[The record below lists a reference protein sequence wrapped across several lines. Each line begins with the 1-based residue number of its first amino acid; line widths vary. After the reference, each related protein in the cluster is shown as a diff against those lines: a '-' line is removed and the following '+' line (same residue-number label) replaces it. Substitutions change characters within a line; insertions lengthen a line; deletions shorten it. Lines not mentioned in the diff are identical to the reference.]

1 MGKIKK
7 VLVANRGEIA
17 LRIFKSLKELSI
29 ETVAVFSDADRGA
42 LHVRYADQAV
52 YIGPSP
58 ASQSYLQIDKILDAA
73 RVTGADAIHPG
84 YGFLSEKEDFARA
97 VREAG
102 LTYIGPSEHSI
113 QTMGS
118 KLEAKRAAQAFGV
131 PLVPGTAAPITDTQ
145 EAIRL
150 ANEIGFP
157 ILIKASAGGGGKGM
171 RIVHQAVDFEAQL
184 ERAKSEALASFG
196 DDAVFIEKYVTSPR
210 HIEFQILGDHHG
222 NIVHLFERECSI
234 QRRHQKVIEE
244 APSSVLTPELRERM
258 GSAAVNVARSCGYYN
273 AGTVE
278 FILDDALNFYFLE
291 MNTRLQVEHP
301 VTEMITGLDL
311 VRLQVRIAEGEKLPF
326 TQSELTFSGH
336 AIEAR
341 IYAED
346 PQRQFMPDPGL
357 LRSYE
362 VPSGNGVRVDNG
374 YEAGSEVPVYYDPML
389 AKLICYAENRE
400 QAIAKM
406 IRALSDYTISG
417 VSTTLA
423 FCRFAV
429 DHPAFRSGDF
439 DTHFVANHFTPESLG
454 QRSIPEEIERMAV
467 ALAYTHSQQTSTA
480 SSVTKVDQPSP
491 WFKNRKHGRD

>member
-157 ILIKASAGGGGKGM
+157 ILIKASAGGGGHIRTGAGQPA
-171 RIVHQAVDFEAQL
+171 RAGSRQRCRVLRPAQI
-184 ERAKSEALASFG
+184 R
-196 DDAVFIEKYVTSPR
+196 
-210 HIEFQILGDHHG
+210 
-222 NIVHLFERECSI
+222 
-234 QRRHQKVIEE
+234 QR
-244 APSSVLTPELRERM
+244 
-258 GSAAVNVARSCGYYN
+258 VA
-273 AGTVE
+273 
-278 FILDDALNFYFLE
+278 DALY
-291 MNTRLQVEHP
+291 RLP
-301 VTEMITGLDL
+301 
-311 VRLQVRIAEGEKLPF
+311 
-326 TQSELTFSGH
+326 
-336 AIEAR
+336 
-341 IYAED
+341 
-346 PQRQFMPDPGL
+346 
-357 LRSYE
+357 
-362 VPSGNGVRVDNG
+362 
-374 YEAGSEVPVYYDPML
+374 
-389 AKLICYAENRE
+389 C
-400 QAIAKM
+400 AIAAGVLS
-406 IRALSDYTISG
+406 RAGYQY
-417 VSTTLA
+417 
-423 FCRFAV
+423 R
-429 DHPAFRSGDF
+429 
-439 DTHFVANHFTPESLG
+439 
-454 QRSIPEEIERMAV
+454 
-467 ALAYTHSQQTSTA
+467 
-480 SSVTKVDQPSP
+480 
-491 WFKNRKHGRD
+491 